1 MDITTTVDAVVQHVR
16 AVKHDSSCLV
26 GVDGFDGSG
35 KTTLAFELARQ
46 MDGIR
51 VGLDSYVEKDRDAD
65 SYAGLLRLDHLKRDL
80 ENLRARFPVVVVD
93 GVCLL
98 EALAA
103 FGAAVDL
110 HIYVKKIS
118 PQGLWHPSFHLEDF
132 LAGQPL
138 DSWLE
143 RSVYGY
149 HGSHTPHD
157 RAAVHYHWSDA

>member
-1 MDITTTVDAVVQHVR
+1 MDITTIVDEVVEQVR
-16 AVKHDSSCLV
+16 TIKHESGCLV
-26 GVDGFDGSG
+26 GIDGFDGSG

-65 SYAGLLRLDHLKRDL
+65 SYVGLLRLDHLKRDL
-80 ENLRARFPVVVVD
+80 ENLCARFSVVVVD

-98 EALAA
+98 EALAVI
-103 FGAAVDL
+103 GASVDL
-110 HIYVKKIS
+110 HIYVKKYS
-118 PQGLWHPSFHLEDF
+118 PQGLWHPGFHLEDY
-132 LAGQPL
+132 LAGQPAG
-138 DSWLE
+138 SWLE

-149 HGSHTPHD
+149 HDSYAPHD